1 MTPWENMIA
10 ILVGANKLAYKD
22 AIKHI
27 EALKV
32 KTSTKYKGKHNI
44 IPYDPFE

>member
-10 ILVGANKLAYKD
+10 ILVGANEAAYKD
-22 AIKHI
+22 AIKHV

-32 KTSTKYKGKHNI
+32 KSIAKFTNKRTYNPI
-44 IPYDPFE
+44 E